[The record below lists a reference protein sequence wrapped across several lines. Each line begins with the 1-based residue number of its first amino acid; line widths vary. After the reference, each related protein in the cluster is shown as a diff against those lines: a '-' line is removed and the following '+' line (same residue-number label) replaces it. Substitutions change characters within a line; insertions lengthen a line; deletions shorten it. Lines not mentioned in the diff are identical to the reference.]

1 MKSLKSSKELIK
13 EIKILKKELEKAKF
27 LTDYDEL
34 TGVYN
39 RRGFIREA
47 EKFINELRQEVKKS
61 GKQKRHFVLG
71 NFAVIFVDLDGLKKI
86 NDKYGHKAGD
96 KYIKTCAK
104 VFKNNLRDLDI
115 VARWGGDEFVMGFL
129 GTNEKEAVKIAEK
142 LRIKI
147 NNIKIKEIPKD
158 GFSASFG
165 VVAVVG
171 RNHKINNI
179 YKFISKADAAMY
191 KAKKEMGKNF
201 VISYSK
207 FKK

>member
-1 MKSLKSSKELIK
+1 MKNLRKLNE
-13 EIKILKKELEKAKF
+13 EIKILKKELEKARF
-27 LTDYDEL
+27 LIDYDEM
-34 TGVYN
+34 TKVYN
-39 RRGFIREA
+39 RRGFMREA
-47 EKFINELRQEVKKS
+47 EKFINELRQEVKRF

-104 VFKNNLRDLDI
+104 VLKKNLRDLDI
-115 VARWGGDEFVMGFL
+115 IARWGGDEFVIGLL
-129 GTNEKEAVKIAEK
+129 GTDESEAVKIAEK

-147 NNIKIKEIPKD
+147 NNIKIKGIPGG

-165 VVAVVG
+165 VMAAVG
-171 RNHKINNI
+171 HNHKVSKIQE
-179 YKFISKADAAMY
+179 FISKADTAMY

-201 VISYSK
+201 VVSYGELIK
-207 FKK
+207 